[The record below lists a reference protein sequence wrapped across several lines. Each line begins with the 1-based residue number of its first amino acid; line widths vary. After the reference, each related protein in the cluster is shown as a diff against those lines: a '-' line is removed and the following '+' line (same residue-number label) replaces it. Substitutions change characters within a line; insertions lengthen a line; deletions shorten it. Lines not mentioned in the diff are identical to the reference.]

1 MRLPEASSNL
11 AAYSRTA
18 RIIQDAKNRNDMA
31 HLKAL
36 STEENDDAEICI
48 PVSLYLEL
56 FRDPAMRA
64 HLTSI
69 GKSSKLSEY
78 PFGRS
83 FEDVV
88 EDERLTETGKRSL
101 ATLAKNGDLPA
112 SIQERDR

>member
-36 STEENDDAEICI
+36 STEENDDSEICI

-69 GKSSKLSEY
+69 GKSSKLPEY

-83 FEDVV
+83 FEDV
-88 EDERLTETGKRSL
+88 EEEEKLTEAGKRSL

-112 SIQERDR
+112 SIQERER